1 MPRVILLGPPGA
13 GKGTQGAKLAAH
25 FAIPTFATGDILREA
40 KANQT
45 PLGVEAA
52 RYMDQGALVPDAV
65 VVGLVQA
72 CLQQDGA
79 QKGWILD
86 GFPRTLAQANALDEM
101 LAQKAAIY
109 DQVLFLNAEDD
120 VIVPRLHQRA
130 LEKGRTDDTPEVIKA
145 RLEEYR
151 VKTYP
156 LVDYYQAKGCLH
168 EVDGTGDI
176 ETVFTALCDLLGS
189 TTANI

>member
-13 GKGTQGAKLAAH
+13 GKGTQGAKLASH

-45 PLGVEAA
+45 PLGLEAA
-52 RYMDQGALVPDAV
+52 RYMDEGALVPDAV
-65 VVGLVQA
+65 VVGLVQN
-72 CLQQDGA
+72 CLQQDAA
-79 QKGWILD
+79 QHGWILD
-86 GFPRTLAQANALDEM
+86 GFPRTLAQAQALDEM
-101 LAQKAAIY
+101 LGQQASGY

-130 LEKGRTDDTPEVIKA
+130 LEKGRTDDTPAVIKA

-151 VKTYP
+151 AKTYP
-156 LVDYYQAKGCLH
+156 LVAYYQAKGHLRK
-168 EVDGTGDI
+168 VDGTGDI
-176 ETVFTALCDLLGS
+176 ATVFASLCDLLRS
-189 TTANI
+189 PDV